1 MTRRVAE
8 LEAELEAASRL
19 LSTYKAMLFGSRSE
33 KARIVLDGQGSL
45 DLGDLRAVHVAPA
58 ANDDPMPKGA
68 KPRAR
73 RNIGALPKHLPRLV
87 HVIEPESTQCACCQ
101 GGMHRIG
108 DDVSEAL
115 DIVPAILR
123 VIATVRP
130 KFACRTCESGIVQA
144 PAPRRMIEGGMAT
157 SSIIAG
163 IVTQRFAWYLPVYRQ
178 AQMLAGHGLQIDR
191 STLTR

>member
-8 LEAELEAASRL
+8 LEAELAAAAKL
-19 LSTYKAMLFGSRSE
+19 LKIYKAMLFGARSE

-45 DLGDLRAVHVAPA
+45 DLGDLSTVHVAPA
-58 ANDDPMPKGA
+58 ANDDPIPKGA

-73 RNIGALPKHLPRLV
+73 RNIGALPKHLPRIM
-87 HVIEPESTQCACCQ
+87 HAIEPESMQCACCQ
-101 GGMHRIG
+101 GSMHKIG
-108 DDVSEAL
+108 EDVSEAL

-130 KFACRTCESGIVQA
+130 KYACRTCESSIVQA

-157 SSIIAG
+157 ISLIAW
-163 IVTQRFAWYLPVYRQ
+163 IVTQ
-178 AQMLAGHGLQIDR
+178 
-191 STLTR
+191 